1 MNIFERLILVVNPKA
16 ALNRA
21 YYKQLCRSYYDAA
34 GRTRDNWARGNTTGE
49 TELGG
54 VKEADFEIQGAGA
67 GTQ

>member
-34 GRTRDNWARGNTTGE
+34 GRTGITGRGGIRP
-49 TELGG
+49 
-54 VKEADFEIQGAGA
+54 AS
-67 GTQ
+67 

>member
-1 MNIFERLILVVNPKA
+1 MNIFERLILAVNPKA

-34 GRTRDNWARGNTTGE
+34 GRTRDNWVRGNTTINS
-49 TELGG
+49 ELEEMG
-54 VKEADFEIQGAGA
+54 EIQGAGT